1 MITRILDPN
10 PHTRMNMAQIK
21 EDKWFKQDYDPAK
34 PEEDEEDISSDD
46 EAFSIK
52 EVEPHHSQ

>member
-1 MITRILDPN
+1 
-10 PHTRMNMAQIK
+10 MAQIK